1 LWRLAFILL
10 TVLLWLGLAAPAR
23 AAELDKQFHSLD
35 LDKIQ
40 GYVDHMNQE
49 INGALPAVNFR
60 RMVWDLAR
68 GKAGVTP
75 GHVANDIFNFFFR
88 ELVANS
94 SLLGQLIL
102 LAVVCAVLQNL
113 QGAFES
119 ATTAKLS
126 YVVSYLVLTG
136 LAAGSF
142 ALAITLG
149 RNLVGDMV
157 SFMQAILP
165 VLITLL
171 VAVGQVGAPALM
183 SPVLFS
189 FITVVG
195 TVMQNLVLPLLIMAA
210 VLRLASNLSE
220 HFSVSRLAGLVQWF
234 ALGVMGLMTTVFLGF
249 LTVYGVA
256 GAVTNGI
263 AFRTARYA
271 TGALVPVVGGM
282 LSNALEAVVGTSLLL
297 KNAVGLAG
305 IVVIALM
312 ITVPLVK
319 MLALGFTYHLAGA
332 VVQPVGDARLA
343 ESLTGLG
350 QSLVF
355 IFAAVAVAA
364 LMFFFTIAIV
374 VGVGNLNAI
383 LQ

>member
-1 LWRLAFILL
+1 MWRLAFI
-10 TVLLWLGLAAPAR
+10 VLAAVFWLGLVTPAP
-23 AAELDKQFHSLD
+23 AAELDKQFQSLD
-35 LDKIQ
+35 LQRVQ
-40 GYVDHMNQE
+40 GYVDHMNRE
-49 INGALPAVNFR
+49 INGTLPAVDFR
-60 RMVWDLAR
+60 QLVWGLVQ
-68 GKAGVTP
+68 GKAAVTP
-75 GHVANDIFNFFFR
+75 RNILTDLFNYFFR

-113 QGAFES
+113 QAAFES

-126 YVVSYLVLTG
+126 YAVSYLVLAG

-142 ALAITLG
+142 SLATTTG

-165 VLITLL
+165 VLVTLL
-171 VAVGQVGAPALM
+171 VAVGQIGAPAVM
-183 SPVLFS
+183 SPMLFS

-195 TVMQNLVLPLLIMAA
+195 TVVQNLVLPLLIMAA

-220 HFSVSRLAGLVQWF
+220 HFSVSRLAGLIQWF
-234 ALGVMGLMTTVFLGF
+234 AMGVMGLMSTVFLGF
-249 LTVYGVA
+249 LAVYGVA

-271 TGALVPVVGGM
+271 TDALVPVVGGM
-282 LSNALEAVVGTSLLL
+282 LSDALGAVVGTSLLL

-312 ITVPLVK
+312 ITVPLLK

-343 ESLTGLG
+343 ECLTGLG
-350 QSLVF
+350 QSLIF

-383 LQ
+383 LH